1 MRHAVKGRKLGRT
14 TSHREALFR
23 NQLQSLM
30 DKERII
36 TTLPKAKELRPLA
49 ERVITRGRQGTVH
62 ARRWALRWLLR
73 RDLVKKLFDDIAP
86 RFRERPG
93 GYLRIV
99 KLGPRQ
105 GDGAEM
111 AVIEMVDRVAPAAA
125 DKGDGKAAAGKGGK
139 RAGNAAA
146 GKAAAGK
153 KGAARPKPEKPA
165 KPEKAAGAGEAE
177 GETAQ
182 PEKAAK
188 KPGRL
193 GLGRRKAASGKAAPG
208 DAAQSGGG
216 APGKGKKEGR
226 ERGEG
231 KRPTPPRPAGRK
243 PTTPQKTG

>member
-49 ERVITRGRQGTVH
+49 ERLITRGKQGTVH

-86 RFRERPG
+86 RFSERPG

-105 GDGAEM
+105 GDGAER
-111 AVIEMVDRVAPAAA
+111 AVIEMVDRVEPE
-125 DKGDGKAAAGKGGK
+125 KTAAAGKGEK
-139 RAGNAAA
+139 AAAKSAAA
-146 GKAAAGK
+146 GKARRPAAARKGTA
-153 KGAARPKPEKPA
+153 GAA
-165 KPEKAAGAGEAE
+165 AAEAAE
-177 GETAQ
+177 GEEAAAKSAKSGARKAAA
-182 PEKAAK
+182 PKKAAK
-188 KPGRL
+188 SKPPEAQEGR
-193 GLGRRKAASGKAAPG
+193 A
-208 DAAQSGGG
+208 
-216 APGKGKKEGR
+216 KGKKESHPK
-226 ERGEG
+226 GEV
-231 KRPTPPRPAGRK
+231 KHSTTQRPGGGRK
-243 PTTPQKTG
+243 PPTPRKAV